1 METHESW
8 QHLVEGKSDAGGL
21 STSCV
26 TVPKAHSKLSVVEA
40 EEVVSNSPEAGPGQP
55 VDPKGE
61 L

>member
-8 QHLVEGKSDAGGL
+8 QHLVEGTSEAGGL

-26 TVPKAHSKLSVVEA
+26 TVQNAKTKLSHAEA
-40 EEVVSNSPEAGPGQP
+40 EEVVSKSPETGPGQP